1 MTPVQAAVGT
11 GSRVSAALG
20 RAGQVRVSRVSVA
33 PVSRARVSPVLDKVS
48 PLSRASVAPV
58 SRVPVS
64 RVPVS
69 PVLDKVSPPSRA
81 SAAPG
86 SPLSRARGVLDSSA
100 ILSGVPSAGIHSGEL
115 RSREIHSVEPCSAA
129 ASR

>member
-11 GSRVSAALG
+11 GSRASAA
-20 RAGQVRVSRVSVA
+20 RVRRVPDSHAPVSPVPVSRVPDSHARASAV
-33 PVSRARVSPVLDKVS
+33 PVSRVLDKVS
-48 PLSRASVAPV
+48 PL
-58 SRVPVS
+58 
-64 RVPVS
+64 
-69 PVLDKVSPPSRA
+69 SRA

-100 ILSGVPSAGIHSGEL
+100 ILSEVPSAGIHSGEL
-115 RSREIHSVEPCSAA
+115 RSGEILSEGIHSVEPCSAA